1 MNSALVFHVKTSL
14 KNMVKRLV
22 KRPLKAIG
30 ILLVALYFV
39 TIPFTMKSFI
49 VQSGVATPQ
58 GYVLVITAMTLYIS
72 MPSTLTYFKRNG
84 VVFRKQDVNFM
95 FASPLSPKMIL
106 LYALF
111 KQAYMTILM
120 QIIGFIAA
128 FYVFNIPFANAIIYS
143 LCNVV
148 FSSLLAYSLA
158 IIMYGSER
166 LSETAKKNIKY
177 GVYIIMVAVSVFLGF
192 FIIKNGVSVE
202 SAQALVTHPVV
213 LAIPI
218 FGWELA
224 WLNLIVLG
232 PTLWNGVFGALF
244 FISSICMGIIA
255 YRMECTGDYYED
267 AIKFS
272 ERLVRME
279 SKKGNVSFNE
289 MVGKKQKIHAYTGK
303 LKGTFA
309 QTIFS
314 RQLIERR
321 RVRKFFISFG
331 DLITLGL
338 GIAVGIFALSM
349 ETESNFY
356 FLIACG
362 ISLYITVFFTPGNS
376 WREEFERYF
385 LYVIPD
391 TMWNKL
397 LYSTMLEHLISL
409 IRAIFIALPL
419 GIIMRAPLV
428 DIVYVIIAQVLLK
441 AMMVYKSI
449 LIDGY
454 IGSKLGAGFGQFI
467 SLMVSVLIV
476 IVPLIAIVLGS
487 EISTLY
493 SFIFVSG
500 YSLILG
506 AGFMYLCVR
515 TLTNLESL
523 ND

>member
-1 MNSALVFHVKTSL
+1 
-14 KNMVKRLV
+14 MVKRML

-30 ILLVALYFV
+30 ILVLVLYFV
-39 TIPFTMKSFI
+39 TIPFTMKTLI
-49 VQSGVATPQ
+49 VQSGLATPQ
-58 GYVLVITAMTLYIS
+58 GYVLMITAMTLYIS

-95 FASPLSPKMIL
+95 FASPLSPKQIL

-120 QIIGFIAA
+120 QVVGFVAA
-128 FYVFNIPFANAIIYS
+128 FYIFNIPFANAILYS

-148 FSSLLAYSLA
+148 FSSLLGYSLA

-166 LSETAKKNIKY
+166 LSESAKKYIKY
-177 GVYIIMVAVSVFLGF
+177 GVYFIMFAVSLFLGF

-202 SAQALVTHPVV
+202 SAQALVQHPVV

-224 WLNLIVLG
+224 WLNLIILG
-232 PTLWNGVFGALF
+232 PTLWNAVFGALF
-244 FISSICMGIIA
+244 IISSICMGIIA

-289 MVGKKQKIHAYTGK
+289 MVGKKQKIHAYTGT
-303 LKGTFA
+303 LKGNFA
-309 QTIFS
+309 KTIFS

-321 RVRKFFISFG
+321 RVRKYFISFG
-331 DLITLGL
+331 DLLTLGL
-338 GIAVGIFALSM
+338 GIAVGVFAVYM
-349 ETESNFY
+349 ETESSFY

-362 ISLYITVFFTPGNS
+362 ISLYLTVFFTPGNT
-376 WREEFERYF
+376 WREEFGRYF
-385 LYVIPD
+385 LYIIPD

-409 IRAIFIALPL
+409 IRAVFIAVPL
-419 GIIMRAPLV
+419 GIILRASVLDV
-428 DIVYVIIAQVLLK
+428 LYVIIAQVLLK
-441 AMMVYKSI
+441 GMMVYKSI

-454 IGSKLGAGFGQFI
+454 LGSKVGAGFSQFI
-467 SLMVSVLIV
+467 SMMVSILIV
-476 IVPLIAIVLGS
+476 IVPLFAIILGS

-500 YSLILG
+500 YSLILC
-506 AGFMYLCVR
+506 AAFMYLCVR